1 MPGKIQNQ
9 LAAVRHRR
17 GISTAELAR
26 RAGVSRATIYA
37 IDAGNYVANT
47 EVTLNLAQELEVP
60 AEDLFSLTGDAR
72 RADTLVPTELLGA
85 EVAEQQPVR
94 LGRVGDKWVSAPVA
108 DVPCFLPDCDGLV
121 SASGRAK
128 GKADVLTFQNDE
140 TFRSAAEAFG
150 VDFVPLLAERYDF
163 VLRKE
168 TLNLPAAK
176 GFVEVLQKTA
186 LRRML
191 EGVAGC
197 DMGLTGSAR
206 MSAHPAP

>member
-9 LAAVRHRR
+9 LAVVCHRR

-26 RAGVSRATIYA
+26 RVGVSRATIYA
-37 IDAGNYVANT
+37 IEAGNYVANT
-47 EVTLNLAQELEVP
+47 EVTLNLAQEIEVSV
-60 AEDLFSLTGDAR
+60 EDLFSLTRDAR

-108 DVPCFLPDCDGLV
+108 AVPYFLPDCDGLV

-128 GKADVLTFQNDE
+128 GKADVLTFQSDE

-150 VDFVPLLAERYDF
+150 VDFVPLLEERYDF

-176 GFVEVLQKTA
+176 GFMDVLKKTA

-191 EGVAGC
+191 EGVAGY
-197 DMGLTGSAR
+197 DTGLAGSVR
-206 MSAHPAP
+206 M